1 MKYFSL
7 SYMLTEKDYSDYEKI
22 VFKGMLIMSA
32 KKMIL
37 PFIIILGMLFFMDI
51 VGTLIVLAFWGVNL
65 LIIPQVIN
73 REFSHKTRRN
83 SNLLKRMMMV
93 DFYDNHIVVSY
104 VPNEIVRSHSEKHYG
119 FDRVQ
124 NILESRENI
133 YFAFNDNSLL
143 IIPKSILDNERY
155 TMISNLIENLF
166 KNKYQR
172 LPNWHITWKDGD

>member
-7 SYMLTEKDYSDYEKI
+7 SYMLSEKDYSDYEKI
-22 VFKGMLIMSA
+22 VFKGSLVISLKRMLI
-32 KKMIL
+32 
-37 PFIIILGMLFFMDI
+37 PFCLIMAMCLFADK
-51 VGTLIVLAFWGVNL
+51 L
-65 LIIPQVIN
+65 LVIPALVYFAISVIIPQAIN
-73 REFSHKTRRN
+73 REFSHKTRKN
-83 SNLLKRMMMV
+83 SKLLKRMMVV

-104 VPNEIVRSHSEKHYG
+104 EANDNIRSHSEKHYG

-143 IIPKSILDNERY
+143 IISKNILGSETY

-172 LPNWHITWKDGD
+172 LEK